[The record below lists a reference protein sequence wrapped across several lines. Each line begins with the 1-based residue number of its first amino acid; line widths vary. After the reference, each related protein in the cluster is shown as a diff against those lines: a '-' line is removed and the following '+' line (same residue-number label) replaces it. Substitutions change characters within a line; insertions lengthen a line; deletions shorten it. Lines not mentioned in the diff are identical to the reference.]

1 MKQNEVV
8 EKLKKEL
15 LQWHGNWLDY
25 QFVPSCHEIPLS
37 GQQQALRILR
47 IMLGEMNCVRL
58 VTPYHYEVSPKA
70 HEAFKLAQ
78 EVQDAGKQKN

>member
-1 MKQNEVV
+1 MNPVV
-8 EKLKKEL
+8 EKIATYWRCRDNWHSLSDAEKKDAIY
-15 LQWHGNWLDY
+15 H
-25 QFVPSCHEIPLS
+25 
-37 GQQQALRILR
+37 ALCILR
-47 IMLGEMNCVRL
+47 IMLEEMNCVRL